1 MEDDLPLGFLGTVQ
15 TNVQQELGQLL
26 WGWKLCGNCA
36 SMDNCPDEKCPWA
49 RADVL
54 QSFWDLYRSMADAYY
69 PERLGRQSALSSHD
83 DLLRLMRKIH
93 HGRDVAREALLFE
106 YFETHHLAS
115 GRPPTSIDQNRAF
128 NIAASVLFMMDFGIL
143 HDGGNN
149 CDGNTSLI
157 TWRDRLSADLFLAE
171 AFPEARD
178 FSEGRNTVVD
188 LTARQLKKYGK
199 FQLKATN
206 DIRSH
211 LVLDHEENTV
221 WIFHHTTVLR
231 ENLKSSQGDGDTCML
246 PRKLI
251 LEVLDTLHLVL
262 FPPNP
267 ASYKLLE
274 SLVSKH
280 GFDGGLLAYA
290 STPYRTSADPESL
303 YSFFGGRLLALHNEM
318 QSPRPRGWLQERLGR
333 KRDTYMLIATMIGVF
348 IAVLIGFLG
357 LAVSCFQAWVG
368 FQQWKHPQ

>member
-1 MEDDLPLGFLGTVQ
+1 MEDDLPLGYLGTVQ

-26 WGWKLCGNCA
+26 WGWKLCGKCA
-36 SMDNCPDEKCPWA
+36 SMEKCPDPNCPWA

-54 QSFWDLYRSMADAYY
+54 QSFWNLYRSMMDAYY
-69 PERLGRQSALSSHD
+69 PERLGRQSALSSHG
-83 DLLRLMRKIH
+83 DLLRLMRKIQ
-93 HGRDVAREALLFE
+93 HGRDIARKALLLEHFE
-106 YFETHHLAS
+106 DCQLAS

-128 NIAASVLFMMDFGIL
+128 NIAASLLFMMDFGIL

-149 CDGNTSLI
+149 CDVNTSLI
-157 TWRDRLSADLFLAE
+157 PWRDGSSAKSFLAE
-171 AFPEARD
+171 ALPEARD
-178 FSEGRNTVVD
+178 SAEGRNAVVN
-188 LTARQLKKYGK
+188 LTATQLKKYGK
-199 FQLKATN
+199 LQLKATN

-231 ENLKSSQGDGDTCML
+231 ENLKSSHGDEDTCML

-262 FPPNP
+262 FTPNP

-280 GFDGGLLAYA
+280 GFDSGLLAYA
-290 STPYRTSADPESL
+290 SVPYRTSADPESSYL
-303 YSFFGGRLLALHNEM
+303 YFGGRLLALHNEM

-333 KRDTYMLIATMIGVF
+333 KRDAYMLMATMIGVF
-348 IAVLIGFLG
+348 IAVLIGFLS

-368 FQQWKHPQ
+368 YQQWKHPQ